1 MKRMLLFLFG
11 TVLLLGSCEKLMNV
25 KHLIYFENKSNQTI
39 YYYAEYILPDT
50 MLSVNKPHWLKKVA
64 PGQIREFYDSEVN
77 DKEFKRLRN
86 ERITLFV
93 LDKSVVDTYEWEYIR
108 ENNMIL
114 KRYEFNWQ
122 ELQEMGGS
130 VIYP

>member
-1 MKRMLLFLFG
+1 M
-11 TVLLLGSCEKLMNV
+11 T
-25 KHLIYFENKSNQTI
+25 
-39 YYYAEYILPDT
+39 
-50 MLSVNKPHWLKKVA
+50 
-64 PGQIREFYDSEVN
+64 
-77 DKEFKRLRN
+77 KEFKRLRN

-130 VIYP
+130 VISP